1 MSMPS
6 SNTPWIGLNWE
17 AALNSV
23 WQSPYLGLV
32 LTLMSFQLG
41 LWLYRK
47 SAQQPLLH
55 PVMVSVVS
63 VCMVVI
69 FTDLSF
75 DRYMGSA
82 HILSEFL
89 GPVIVALA
97 IPLYENLKALKQY
110 WLPFLVSNVIG
121 GAITIAVA
129 VGILSFMGGSEISI
143 NSMWTKSITTA
154 FALQIAPEINGLAA
168 LAAAIIMLTGIMGA
182 IMAPPLFRI
191 FNIHAGPAQG
201 CALGVCA
208 HAVGTSKALEFGS
221 EQGAFAALSM
231 SFMGVLCAFILPFV
245 I

>member
-1 MSMPS
+1 MELQ
-6 SNTPWIGLNWE
+6 WQ
-17 AALNSV
+17 AALSSV

-47 SAQQPLLH
+47 STHQPFLH
-55 PVMVSVVS
+55 PVMVSVVT
-63 VCMVVI
+63 VCIVVL
-69 FTDLSF
+69 FTNLSF
-75 DRYMGSA
+75 ERYIESA
-82 HILSEFL
+82 HILSQFL

-110 WLPFLVSNVIG
+110 WLPFVVSNVVG
-121 GAITIAVA
+121 GGITILIAI
-129 VGILSFMGGSEISI
+129 GILSVMGGSDVSM

-168 LAAAIIMLTGIMGA
+168 LAAAIIMVTGILGA
-182 IMAPPLFRI
+182 IMAPPLFRL
-191 FNIHAGPAQG
+191 FNITAAPAQG

-208 HAVGTSKALEFGS
+208 HAVGTSKALELGS

-231 SFMGVLCAFILPFV
+231 SFMGVLCAFTLPFLV
-245 I
+245 